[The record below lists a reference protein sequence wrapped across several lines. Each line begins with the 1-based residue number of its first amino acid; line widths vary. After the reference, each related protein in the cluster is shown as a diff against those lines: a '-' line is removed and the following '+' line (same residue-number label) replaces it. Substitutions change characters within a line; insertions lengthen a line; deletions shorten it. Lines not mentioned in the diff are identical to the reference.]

1 MTKLVLFLSGVFVGV
16 YIDQYY
22 TLPKLNVLFSTFKKE
37 LKKYEKSPPPS

>member
-22 TLPKLNVLFSTFKKE
+22 TLPKLNILLSKFKNE
-37 LKKYEKSPPPS
+37 IKKYEKPS